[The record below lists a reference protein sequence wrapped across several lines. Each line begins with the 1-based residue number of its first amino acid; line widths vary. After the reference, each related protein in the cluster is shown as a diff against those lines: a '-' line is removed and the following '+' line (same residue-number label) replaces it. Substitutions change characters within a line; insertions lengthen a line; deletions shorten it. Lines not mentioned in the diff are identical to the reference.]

1 MKKLANELKENKT
14 GMSILFDSV
23 IFSKSGITKK
33 YNVDKIMFEK
43 SSDSELE
50 NLLLRYLKMFLNEFK
65 ERD

>member
-50 NLLLRYLKMFLNEFK
+50 NLLLRYLKTFLNEFK

>member
-23 IFSKSGITKK
+23 IFTKSGITKK
-33 YNVDKIMFEK
+33 YNIDKIMLEK

-50 NLLLRYLKMFLNEFK
+50 DLLLRYLKMFLNEFK

>member
-14 GMSILFDSV
+14 GMSILFDNV
-23 IFSKSGITKK
+23 IFSKNGITKK
-33 YNVDKIMFEK
+33 YNIDKIMLEK

-50 NLLLRYLKMFLNEFK
+50 DLLLRYLKMFLNEFK